1 MTLKFEKLSISK
13 FILML
18 FAVFALLIFSAVAVA
33 FNDTTGYSIYYI
45 QILFYVLMFIAFY
58 YFGLTRMERKIL
70 MDGGEEKKPI
80 HLAFVPFLVGGL
92 ITVIYVLILQNFL
105 PGLYESYMEAAEL
118 MEGISFQTNR
128 MELILLFISVV
139 ILAPIVEEI
148 VFRGIFFNL
157 LNRKRSTLFAMIVS
171 SLIFGLLHAQTMVPT
186 AVIGFVLCFIYHRTG
201 SLLLVIAG
209 HMVNNLIAFSLPLF
223 IGDTDMLASG
233 YEVLGLV
240 LVAFYI
246 IFTIYFFYYFVK
258 NKHFL
263 KLDTPMYRIANGGRS
278 GQNNSLDDRIGYAAS
293 DITPRPV
300 RIIDISRALF
310 NDMPV
315 YEGDPEVKISE
326 VHSISDK
333 GYSVRSLSL
342 NTHAGT
348 HLDFPSHFIESGKTQ
363 NDLDLS
369 LFYGEVM
376 VTDTF
381 NEMLPRGT
389 KRVIAKEG
397 YLTIERAKALITGG
411 IRLVGTVNDSIEQDL
426 PYDVHKILLE
436 NDIIIM
442 ENLNAG
448 DVEKGKY
455 TLSAFPLKIDGAD
468 AAPARV
474 VLIDDLRGSSQNEI
488 QG

>member
-1 MTLKFEKLSISK
+1 MTLKFEKLSVSK

-18 FAVFALLIFSAVAVA
+18 FAVFALLIFSAVAVTFA
-33 FNDTTGYSIYYI
+33 DTNLYSIYYI

-58 YFGLTRMERKIL
+58 YFGLTRIERKIL

-92 ITVIYVLILQNFL
+92 VTFIYVLILQNFL
-105 PGLYESYMEAAEL
+105 PALYEAYMEAAEL
-118 MEGISFQTNR
+118 MEGISFQSNT

-157 LNRKRSTLFAMIVS
+157 LNKKKSTLFAMIVS

-201 SLLLVIAG
+201 SLLLVMAG
-209 HMVNNLIAFSLPLF
+209 HMVNNFIAFSLPLV
-223 IGDTDMLASG
+223 IGESDLLGSG
-233 YEVLGLV
+233 YEVLGLLLVV
-240 LVAFYI
+240 LYI
-246 IFTIYFFYYFVK
+246 IFTIYFIYYLMK
-258 NKHFL
+258 NRYFL
-263 KLDTPMYRIANGGRS
+263 KMDGPMYRVAGR
-278 GQNNSLDDRIGYAAS
+278 GREAAENTDLDERAGNVPS
-293 DITPRPV
+293 DIASQPM
-300 RIIDISRALF
+300 RIIDISKNLF
-310 NDMPV
+310 HDMPV
-315 YEGDPEVKISE
+315 YEGDPEVSIRE
-326 VHSISDK
+326 VHSVSEK
-333 GYSVRSLSL
+333 GYSVHSIAM
-342 NTHAGT
+342 NNHAGT
-348 HLDFPSHFIESGKTQ
+348 HLDFPSHFIAGGKNQ

-369 LFYGEVM
+369 LLYGEVI
-376 VTDTF
+376 VSDSF
-381 NEMLPRGT
+381 NELIPRGT

-397 YLTIERAKALITGG
+397 YLTVERANALISGG
-411 IRLVGTVNDSIEQDL
+411 IRVVGTVNDSIEQDS

-442 ENLNAG
+442 ENLNAA
-448 DVEKGKY
+448 DVEKGRY

-474 VLIDDLRGSSQNEI
+474 VLIDDLRGSSQNEL
-488 QG
+488 

>member
-58 YFGLTRMERKIL
+58 YFGLTRTERKIL
-70 MDGGEEKKPI
+70 MDGGEEKKPV
-80 HLAFVPFLVGGL
+80 HLAFLPFLVGGL
-92 ITVIYVLILQNFL
+92 VTFIYVLILQNFL

-139 ILAPIVEEI
+139 VLAPIVEEI

-171 SLIFGLLHAQTMVPT
+171 SVIFGLLHAQTMVPT

-201 SLLLVIAG
+201 SLLLVMAG

-223 IGDTDMLASG
+223 IGDTDMLGSG
-233 YEVLGLV
+233 YEVLGLA
-240 LVAFYI
+240 LVALYI
-246 IFTIYFFYYFVK
+246 IFTIYFVYYYIK
-258 NKHFL
+258 NRYFL
-263 KLDTPMYRIANGGRS
+263 KFDAPMYRIAGGGRS
-278 GQNNSLDDRIGYAAS
+278 DLNIRPDTRTAYAAA
-293 DITPRPV
+293 DNTTAPV
-300 RIIDISRALF
+300 RIIDISKALY

-315 YEGDPEVKISE
+315 YDGDPEVKISE
-326 VHSISDK
+326 VHSVSTT
-333 GYSVRSLSL
+333 GYSVHSISF

-348 HLDFPSHFIESGKTQ
+348 HLDFPSHFIQDGKNQ

-376 VTDTF
+376 VIDSF
-381 NEMLPRGT
+381 DEMLPRGT
-389 KRVIAKEG
+389 KRVIAREG
-397 YLTIERAKALITGG
+397 YLTIERARSLIAGG
-411 IRLVGTVNDSIEQDL
+411 IRMVGTVNDSIEQDS

-448 DVEKGKY
+448 DVEKGRY

-474 VLIDDLRGSSQNEI
+474 VLIDDLRGSSQNEF
-488 QG
+488 